1 MTRSK
6 NHKKKHAR
14 CSFEYNRWQIKN
26 LPRIKRPGAPFVI
39 SDKYTFYEFFAGGG
53 MARAGLGKEWE
64 CLFAN
69 DVDELKATTY
79 ISNWGRDHFDDRD
92 VRKVTVDDLD
102 GHVDLA
108 WASFPCQD
116 LSLAG
121 NGLGIG
127 RADDGSETRSGALWP
142 FLTLMENLRR
152 TRRHPTLL
160 VLENVVGLL
169 TLDGGRDFAAICD
182 ALGAIGYRYGAV
194 VADAKHF
201 VPQSRPRVF
210 LIAVRREQQV
220 NGDLCSDGP
229 TEAWHTQPLIRA
241 FDALSSKSQK
251 DWIWW
256 DAGTAPKLRKNSLLR
271 SIDLDA
277 VGWDS
282 AAETKRL
289 LDMMSPAHLA
299 RLHKAQAEDGP
310 HIGSLYLRMRREG
323 EKNRQRAEIAFG
335 PTLGCLRTPRGGASR
350 PRIIHVEGKTV
361 RTRLLTVTE
370 AAKLMGLAQNY
381 VLPDVYYRAFKVIG
395 DGVVVP
401 VVRFLADRLLEPIA
415 AKKHQSGDLAA

>member
-1 MTRSK
+1 M
-6 NHKKKHAR
+6 
-14 CSFEYNRWQIKN
+14 
-26 LPRIKRPGAPFVI
+26 I
-39 SDKYTFYEFFAGGG
+39 SEKYTFYEFFAGGG
-53 MARAGLGKEWE
+53 MARAGLGKKWE
-64 CLFAN
+64 CFFAN
-69 DVDELKATTY
+69 DVDELKAATY
-79 ISNWGRDHFDDRD
+79 ISNWGGDHFDGRD
-92 VRKVTVDDLD
+92 VRKVTIDDLE

-127 RADDGSETRSGALWP
+127 RAGEGSETRSGALWP

-152 TRRHPTLL
+152 VRRHPTLL

-169 TLDGGRDFAAICD
+169 TLNGGGDFAAICD

-220 NGDLCSDGP
+220 REDLYTDGP
-229 TEAWHTQPLIRA
+229 IDAWHTQPLIRA
-241 FDALSSKSQK
+241 FDALSIRSQK
-251 DWIWW
+251 NWIWW
-256 DAGTAPKLRKNSLLR
+256 DPGTAPKLKKNLLLR
-271 SIDLDA
+271 SIDLDTVA
-277 VGWDS
+277 WDT

-289 LDMMSPAHLA
+289 LDMMSPAHLT
-299 RLHKAQAEDGP
+299 RLRKAQAEDGS

-323 EKNRQRAEIAFG
+323 KKNRQRAEIAFG

-350 PRIIHVEGKTV
+350 PRIIHVDGKTV
-361 RTRLLTVTE
+361 RTRLLSVTE
-370 AAKLMGLAQNY
+370 AAKLMGLAQEY
-381 VLPDVYYRAFKVIG
+381 VLPDVYHRAFKVIG

-415 AKKHQSGDLAA
+415 AEKHHSVDLAA